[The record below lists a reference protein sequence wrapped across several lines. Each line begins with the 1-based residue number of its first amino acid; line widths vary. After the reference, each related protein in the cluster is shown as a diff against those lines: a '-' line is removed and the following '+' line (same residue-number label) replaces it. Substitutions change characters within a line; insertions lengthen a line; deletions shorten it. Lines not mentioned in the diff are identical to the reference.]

1 MNNLGAHRQ
10 PAARAVRR
18 LLGGAGRSL
27 HSPPGLRARG
37 SPIGEGEDEPGRP
50 IQFSCSKAS
59 PARWTVAQSMGWQ
72 QQRPWWKVLPVSLSL
87 MLLVTWCFLRP
98 KSSADL
104 WLQRVLDGEGPGHG
118 GGAEAPGAR
127 AQRGSRGGLT
137 QTVVNKQPDLVEKKK
152 ERKKMNNL
160 IKKYA
165 KDLKRHL
172 TKLHIFI
179 YWGWHCGTV
188 SYTNVCNNGI
198 PYWSTGS
205 GPGCS
210 TSDSDLP

>member
-50 IQFSCSKAS
+50 IQFSCSRAS

-127 AQRGSRGGLT
+127 AQRGSRGGLMR
-137 QTVVNKQPDLVEKKK
+137 TVVNKQPDLVEKKK
-152 ERKKMNNL
+152 ERKKER
-160 IKKYA
+160 K
-165 KDLKRHL
+165 
-172 TKLHIFI
+172 
-179 YWGWHCGTV
+179 
-188 SYTNVCNNGI
+188 
-198 PYWSTGS
+198 
-205 GPGCS
+205 
-210 TSDSDLP
+210 

>member
-27 HSPPGLRARG
+27 HSPPGLR
-37 SPIGEGEDEPGRP
+37 DEPGRP
-50 IQFSCSKAS
+50 IQFSCSRAS

-104 WLQRVLDGEGPGHG
+104 WLQRVLDGEGPGPR
-118 GGAEAPGAR
+118 AWVPAPKWETQMKLLAPDFSL
-127 AQRGSRGGLT
+127 AQS
-137 QTVVNKQPDLVEKKK
+137 QPMQSFRE
-152 ERKKMNNL
+152 
-160 IKKYA
+160 
-165 KDLKRHL
+165 
-172 TKLHIFI
+172 
-179 YWGWHCGTV
+179 
-188 SYTNVCNNGI
+188 
-198 PYWSTGS
+198 
-205 GPGCS
+205 
-210 TSDSDLP
+210 